1 MQNQASRKTEGKQR
15 KTEPSVKLVKVNER
29 KKRSSFLFD
38 VVYYSFFFS
47 LKAPQHHLSLPFWM
61 IFKIFK
67 KNLQRKE
74 ERERGAADNERER
87 EREEACVSVVMTGRK
102 RGRPPKEAE
111 VTLETAPTKVTKLSS
126 VPENNRG
133 SPSPPPLENGS
144 AEEEPGALQSVS
156 PQTTPAYQQRE
167 EEREEERDPLV
178 TSPPER
184 DLVIYCG
191 NCNTILGD
199 TSTFICTHA
208 KAKTLTL
215 GGTSSYHMS
224 LALCFQTNCFL
235 ILLLPLLSFPFTSGA
250 TMVTVKR
257 GEEVEIEKSGFMLG
271 W

>member
-1 MQNQASRKTEGKQR
+1 MDDLQ
-15 KTEPSVKLVKVNER
+15 
-29 KKRSSFLFD
+29 
-38 VVYYSFFFS
+38 
-47 LKAPQHHLSLPFWM
+47 
-61 IFKIFK
+61 
-67 KNLQRKE
+67 NLQKKSSEKR
-74 ERERGAADNERER
+74 RER
-87 EREEACVSVVMTGRK
+87 ERSGRQRERKRERESEEACVSVVMTGRK

-235 ILLLPLLSFPFTSGA
+235 ILLPFLFPSLQE
-250 TMVTVKR
+250 R
-257 GEEVEIEKSGFMLG
+257 R